1 MVAQKSAH
9 GSFKSARITAGQK
22 HHDPEDHSGTMQRD
36 PTQDNSSSLLLSAL
50 IRFHARV
57 NLRM

>member
-36 PTQDNSSSLLLSAL
+36 PTQDNSSSLL
-50 IRFHARV
+50 
-57 NLRM
+57 